1 MKQNMFKTLVLASV
15 ITLTGAVLPAAAAER
30 LHVSVPF
37 SFMAGGAKL
46 PAGEYN
52 ITQSENGMVVMAGSK
67 ASAMFLTV
75 PAEYSKDGT
84 TSLSF
89 TSSETAPVL
98 TGIQISGSVSRE
110 IPMRNSD
117 RKAILASAR

>member
-1 MKQNMFKTLVLASV
+1 MKQNMFKTLVLGSV

-37 SFMAGGAKL
+37 SFMVGGAKL

-52 ITQSENGMVVMAGSK
+52 ITQSENGMVIMSGNK

-75 PAEYSKDGT
+75 PAESTKGGA

-89 TSSETAPVL
+89 TSSNAAPVL

-110 IPMRNSD
+110 IPIRNSD